1 MSVNNKKSKKAV
13 RNAPAQR
20 KDTAKTDKSKN
31 KIVIAAIVAV
41 SVIVLFVAGLF
52 AFINNTRVF
61 DYMDVDLSKY
71 ITLSAED
78 YKDLSLNLNFD
89 EIGESD
95 VQRKINKL
103 LCQNKNEKPLYDG
116 ASVINMPIT
125 LGDVVKIYYR
135 GYSIDE
141 NGNEVEIEGGS
152 NLFGDIYELEIG
164 SGSFIPGF
172 EEGLI
177 GVIPKNYPRSVD
189 KITSGKVQ
197 NGDIIYLSYDALYP
211 DGTTASKTSE
221 RIDLSSENIDKKYGL
236 GFKNYITGGKSLEG
250 ASISAK
256 EIGQTI
262 SESKIFKIA
271 ESGSIVYYNLKVDY
285 VIREDVEPLTLDVRF
300 PSTYHNEE
308 LRGLEAKF
316 DVYVSGVIFYDTP
329 EYNEK
334 FITETLKLSEEQLN
348 AYGGDTLIEK
358 HRAMLLEEL
367 QNEENDNRL
376 TIYENAIWDALH
388 EKVIVKKLPE
398 SEVNRYYKSEYNSM
412 ASQYSSY
419 SSVYE
424 SIDAFARAYYGLS
437 SNANWQ
443 THITLLANTTVTEKM
458 MFYHI
463 MKTEGLMPTG
473 EDYERRYAECVNE
486 YLEYY
491 KDLYKEDLEDCETDE
506 EYNERVEEIKNQ
518 MFDYYGKD
526 FFVENVYYNAV
537 VESLVKWVE
546 ENSKQ

>member
-13 RNAPAQR
+13 QNAPVRR
-20 KDTAKTDKSKN
+20 KDTAKTDKSKK

-41 SVIVLFVAGLF
+41 SVIVLFIAGLF

-61 DYMDVDLSKY
+61 DYMDADLSKY

-78 YKDLSLNLNFD
+78 YKGLSLNLNFD
-89 EIGESD
+89 EIGEDD

-141 NGNEVEIEGGS
+141 NGNEVEIESGS

-211 DGTTASKTSE
+211 DGTTASKKSE

-316 DVYVSGVIFYDTP
+316 DVYVLGVIFYDTP

-334 FITETLKLSEEQLN
+334 FITETLKLSGEQLN
-348 AYGGDTLIEK
+348 AYGGNTLIEK

-376 TIYENAIWDALH
+376 AIYENAIWDTLH

-518 MFDYYGKD
+518 MFDYYGKE